1 VSLCETN
8 LLSSIKKTNHKDDTV
23 TKQVAPFIY
32 NKLDKDT
39 LVICGIH
46 LDNATKEDID
56 IVLSNTQECV
66 DKFINM
72 QRGNK

>member
-1 VSLCETN
+1 M
-8 LLSSIKKTNHKDDTV
+8 

-56 IVLSNTQECV
+56 IVLSNTQQCV